1 MVTEPPAD
9 PFLREVRSDLPV
21 KKSKG
26 WPRFV
31 HPTAHMAEALAAR
44 FDKLVPGLRGALRDA
59 FLVSRGAGAGYG
71 VGARPVDFSPAHGLL
86 AGPMTFR
93 PVAGH
98 TDDTEILRLAGQTGH
113 TP

>member
-26 WPRFV
+26 WLQFV
-31 HPTAHMAEALAAR
+31 HPTAHMAEPLAAR

-59 FLVSRGAGAGYG
+59 FLVSRG
-71 VGARPVDFSPAHGLL
+71 P
-86 AGPMTFR
+86 GPMTFR

>member
-26 WPRFV
+26 WPQFV

-59 FLVSRGAGAGYG
+59 FLVSRGRLRRMSA
-71 VGARPVDFSPAHGLL
+71 AHGLL